1 MAPKLHA
8 KLLAAFEGLRDIANG
23 VVSNLPYMEDWSSSE
38 EEDLLPD
45 SQPAQVVSWGVEKLL
60 APKEEDTAGVGT
72 DLLVPKE
79 EEMASSQA
87 SLLMGDVLGSGEE
100 RERKRKREMG
110 RGDARVRE
118 QRRSRE
124 RSGRR

>member
-1 MAPKLHA
+1 M
-8 KLLAAFEGLRDIANG
+8 
-23 VVSNLPYMEDWSSSE
+23 
-38 EEDLLPD
+38 
-45 SQPAQVVSWGVEKLL
+45 
-60 APKEEDTAGVGT
+60 GT

-100 RERKRKREMG
+100 RKRKRKREMG